1 MKNLFLKNEI
11 LQLEDI
17 FENECSLPFL
27 VENIPNELTLDDNVN
42 SKKN

>member
-11 LQLEDI
+11 LQLEYI
-17 FENECSLPFL
+17 FENKCSLHFL

>member
-17 FENECSLPFL
+17 FENEFSLPFL